1 MNITIVAAIVAI
13 IEITSIVVKNFIP
26 KLTKWLPLA
35 NSVIGI
41 VASLITGT
49 DVLVGLSTAGISC
62 MGYDFF
68 HSLWKMIKGEDNKQ
82 IEAKN
87 E

>member
-1 MNITIVAAIVAI
+1 MNIAIIVAI
-13 IEITSIVVKNFIP
+13 IEIISIAVKAFIP
-26 KLTKWLPLA
+26 KLAKWLPLA

-41 VASLITGT
+41 VVSLITGT
-49 DVLVGLSTAGISC
+49 DVLVGLATAGVTV

-68 HSLWKMIKGEDNKQ
+68 HGLWKMIKGEGNKQ